1 MHPGVSAVVPEHLP
15 SHLRDRD
22 VVRGAVVE
30 ATAAAETPAVLKV
43 AAHRL
48 ARGLVRL
55 RNAFFAFF
63 SRCVLETRVSF
74 VVSARRAFVTESTGI
89 VERNRRRRWV
99 SRFRKH

>member
-74 VVSARRAFVTESTGI
+74 VVSARPALS
-89 VERNRRRRWV
+89 
-99 SRFRKH
+99 